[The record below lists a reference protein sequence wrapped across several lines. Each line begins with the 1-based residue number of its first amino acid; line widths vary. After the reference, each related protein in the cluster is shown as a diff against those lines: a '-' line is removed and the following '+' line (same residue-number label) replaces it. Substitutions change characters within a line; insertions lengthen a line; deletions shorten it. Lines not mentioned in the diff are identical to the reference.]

1 MNQEVGDRGLHMEG
15 RCLGNGAAADM
26 DLDLHIIGIRHV
38 ADLLGLGN
46 TTAEAHVR
54 LDHAEGAVLEEGA
67 VAQTGV
73 DPLAGGHGDP
83 DILLDLPHGDGVEGM
98 DRLLVVHD
106 VQVIDVVGQLDGSAG
121 VREGVKLDDDVQI
134 GAEVPDRLQSG
145 ANQLQHV
152 LGELTPETPVSVLL
166 RALPVAIGGNADTAV

>member
-1 MNQEVGDRGLHMEG
+1 MALD
-15 RCLGNGAAADM
+15 AD
-26 DLDLHIIGIRHV
+26 IINVCQV

-83 DILLDLPHGDGVEGM
+83 DILLDLPHEDGVEGM

-106 VQVIDVVGQLDGSAG
+106 RCSWPAG
-121 VREGVKLDDDVQI
+121 WQCWC
-134 GAEVPDRLQSG
+134 P
-145 ANQLQHV
+145 
-152 LGELTPETPVSVLL
+152 
-166 RALPVAIGGNADTAV
+166 